1 MRRTLTLVA
10 LALLPVSALLPV
22 PAGAASERVAS
33 ALETEIQPPAITTY
47 QITQYLARR
56 TPTLPTPT
64 TGADWTAEAR
74 RLRRKLLEEVVLR
87 GWPREWVGAPARIED
102 LGVVASTPVYR
113 VRKLRY
119 EIVPGYHAPAILCEP
134 ARTTRPVPGVL
145 NLVGHEAAGKAVAH
159 AQHRCATF
167 AKLGMVALT
176 PEWPGFGELTH
187 PDNAHDFAAHLDLV
201 GASGIGFFYLAMQ
214 RALDVLARRPHVD
227 ASRLGVTGL
236 SGGGWQSVVLGA
248 LDERVA
254 VAVEVAGIG
263 SLDTTLTHPAET
275 DEIEENAT
283 DLARTVD
290 YPHLVALRAPRPT
303 LLIHNTNDECCFRAA
318 LVKPAVYDA
327 VTPFFALYG
336 RGPNLGW
343 HENVEPGTHNYERD
357 NRRIAYRFFAKQF
370 GLPAPAADPATEDD
384 VKSAAE
390 LTVGVPADNLTILG
404 LAKALAA
411 ARVPRPPLAAVG
423 GRVAERAK
431 LAGVLRYR
439 ASSVARSWRLWSSR
453 HEEMT
458 TLSYRLELDDGLG
471 ATAVWLSPAGARAD
485 APLTI
490 VLHDGGRRA
499 ADDVVARSLTRGEHV
514 LALDLLFFGEMV
526 PEQPVSPGADLGVDA
541 TARPQRT
548 AANYQM
554 LVNTLGARP
563 LGIQASH
570 LLGVARWATG
580 VAGQRRVRVET
591 TGVRTQLVALAAAA
605 LEPRTLD
612 AVVTRDAL
620 PSLRALLDERVQFR
634 VAPEVFCLDLYR
646 EFDVDRLTA
655 LAEPT
660 KIDREGGRQ

>member
-10 LALLPVSALLPV
+10 LALLPV
-22 PAGAASERVAS
+22 PAGTASERVAS

-56 TPTLPTPT
+56 TPTLPTPA
-64 TGADWTAEAR
+64 TGADWTVEAR
-74 RLRRKLLEEVVLR
+74 RLRRKILEEVVLH
-87 GWPREWVGAPARIED
+87 GWPREWFSAPARVED
-102 LGVVASTPVYR
+102 LGVVASMAVYR
-113 VRKLRY
+113 IRKLRY
-119 EIVPGYHAPAILCEP
+119 EIVPGYSAPAILCEP
-134 ARTTRPVPGVL
+134 ARATRPMPGVL
-145 NLVGHEAAGKAVAH
+145 NLIGHEAAGKAVAH
-159 AQHRCATF
+159 AQHRCAAF

-201 GASGIGFFYLAMQ
+201 GANGIGFFYLAMQ
-214 RALDVLARRPHVD
+214 RALDVLAHRPQVD

-263 SLDTTLTHPAET
+263 SLDTTLTHPTET

-336 RGPNLGW
+336 RAPNLGW
-343 HENVEPGTHNYERD
+343 YENVEPGTHNYERD
-357 NRRIAYRFFAKQF
+357 NRRTAYRFFAQQL
-370 GLPAPAADPATEDD
+370 GLSAPAVDPATEDD

-404 LAKALAA
+404 LAKTLAD
-411 ARVPRPPLAAVG
+411 RVQHPPLAAVG
-423 GRVAERAK
+423 ARAAERAK

-439 ASSVARSWRLWSSR
+439 ASGVARSWRLWSAQR
-453 HEEMT
+453 EEMT

-471 ATAVWLSPAGARAD
+471 ATAVWLSPTGARAD

-490 VLHDGGRRA
+490 VLHDRGRLA
-499 ADDVVARSLTRGEHV
+499 ADDVVARSLSRGEHV

-548 AANYQM
+548 GANYQM

-563 LGIQASH
+563 LGIQAGH

-580 VAGQRRVRVET
+580 IAGRRRVRVET

-605 LEPRTLD
+605 LEPHTLD